1 MRMESLLPLLTR
13 SINFVG
19 DGGREAECIL
29 SEADRQRA
37 APQPHLQAETA
48 GSDQRLERPPP
59 SPATA
64 AAMRSAA
71 SSRPSRL
78 VPASPSRSHPGGDVH
93 QTPQEARFR
102 SQSRQRPT
110 GVTPEGARDVGS
122 ALAQSS
128 LSQGSGRH
136 IMCSDSGH
144 AGGSRREDR
153 RRTKPES
160 TDQPRVNQV
169 AKRRQVPSFL
179 GECELR
185 NATEPHRE
193 RHLSDAIFSQ
203 PRALVSSLL

>member
-78 VPASPSRSHPGGDVH
+78 VPASPSHPHLCERIWVAESLQRRSREVSRRARR
-93 QTPQEARFR
+93 ARFPCK
-102 SQSRQRPT
+102 S
-110 GVTPEGARDVGS
+110 VV
-122 ALAQSS
+122 
-128 LSQGSGRH
+128 
-136 IMCSDSGH
+136 
-144 AGGSRREDR
+144 DR
-153 RRTKPES
+153 RG
-160 TDQPRVNQV
+160 V
-169 AKRRQVPSFL
+169 
-179 GECELR
+179 
-185 NATEPHRE
+185 EPLTSAVQILTIPLH
-193 RHLSDAIFSQ
+193 
-203 PRALVSSLL
+203 